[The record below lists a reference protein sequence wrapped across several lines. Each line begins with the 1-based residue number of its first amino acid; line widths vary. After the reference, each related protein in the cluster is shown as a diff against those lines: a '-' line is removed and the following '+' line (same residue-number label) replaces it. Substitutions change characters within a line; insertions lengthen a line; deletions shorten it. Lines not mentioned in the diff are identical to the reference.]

1 MIGMY
6 SIERELEKELQ
17 TLYKLEK
24 KIKDELKKAP
34 KGSLRIS
41 NSHSKPEYY
50 YKQEGDIKG
59 NGTYIKKKDFAK
71 AMGIAQRDYDR
82 QLLEIVESHIALINR
97 FIKQY
102 ANTKPENVYDMLNPH
117 RRKLV
122 SPRYIS
128 DEEYVKKW
136 LRVEYQGKYF
146 EERTSSFITE
156 KGERVRSKSEKIIAD
171 KLYAMGIPYR
181 YEYPITLANGICVYP
196 DFTMLKMPERKEV
209 YLEHLGLLD
218 DELYLQSTWRKL
230 NSYGENGI
238 FIGDNLLITFESS
251 RYPLNTKMLE
261 GVLKRMQS

>member
-1 MIGMY
+1 MY

-50 YKQEGDIKG
+50 YKQEGDSKG

-71 AMGIAQRDYDR
+71 AMGI
-82 QLLEIVESHIALINR
+82 
-97 FIKQY
+97 
-102 ANTKPENVYDMLNPH
+102 
-117 RRKLV
+117 
-122 SPRYIS
+122 
-128 DEEYVKKW
+128 
-136 LRVEYQGKYF
+136 
-146 EERTSSFITE
+146 
-156 KGERVRSKSEKIIAD
+156 
-171 KLYAMGIPYR
+171 PYR
-181 YEYPITLANGICVYP
+181 YEYPISLANGICVYP

-251 RYPLNTKMLE
+251 RYLLNTKMLE